1 MLKKYEEGNFS
12 GDTGPSYMQINNR
25 KDARNVKSSFTVI
38 EEDGSPTHYNNEND
52 NFSPPRKDRS
62 QLENKAKKI
71 TKNFSSW

>member
-25 KDARNVKSSFTVI
+25 KDAWNVKSSFTVI

-62 QLENKAKKI
+62 QLENKTKKI